1 VAIRD
6 DLTTWVALKSVDGIG
21 SVAFR
26 NLLAVYGS
34 PARVFEAPLADLEQA
49 AGLNH
54 KTARNIKDFRDW
66 DRARGEIARA
76 EREGV
81 SIVTCE
87 DPGYPERL
95 RRIYDPPPL
104 LYIKGSL
111 EGTDIPV
118 AVVGS
123 RNASPYGRYVTERL
137 CRELAQRGVTIVS
150 GLARGIDTCA
160 HRGALSAR
168 GRTIAVMGCGIDV
181 IYPPENELLAERILD
196 AGGAVVSEYVPGA
209 EPSKG
214 NFPQRNRIIS
224 GLCAGVLLVE
234 GAENS
239 GAMITVNLA
248 TEQGRDVFAVPG
260 SIYSPL
266 SAAPNRLIQLGA
278 PPALSGWDILEHYR
292 WASRPAKPAPGAPLP
307 ELDEEESTLVTALR
321 EQELSFDEL
330 CSLGKFPAAKL
341 NSLLT
346 MLVLRGI
353 IVKAPGGLYRAYQ

>member
-1 VAIRD
+1 MEQYWIWLSGVE
-6 DLTTWVALKSVDGIG
+6 GIG
-21 SVAFR
+21 IRRFYRLLSEYGDARAVWDSIGDPGMAFLGAR
-26 NLLAVYGS
+26 ALENLRA
-34 PARVFEAPLADLEQA
+34 ARTEERFFRVFSELERLNMRAIPRISEAYPASLHEIFDPPATLYVRGDADLS
-49 AGLNH
+49 
-54 KTARNIKDFRDW
+54 
-66 DRARGEIARA
+66 A
-76 EREGV
+76 ERMFAIVGTRRATRDGKRAAREFARTLAGEGV
-81 SIVTCE
+81 SV
-87 DPGYPERL
+87 
-95 RRIYDPPPL
+95 
-104 LYIKGSL
+104 
-111 EGTDIPV
+111 
-118 AVVGS
+118 
-123 RNASPYGRYVTERL
+123 
-137 CRELAQRGVTIVS
+137 VS
-150 GLARGIDTCA
+150 GLARGVDTAA
-160 HRGALSAR
+160 HEGALEGGAP
-168 GRTIAVMGCGIDV
+168 TIAVLGSGADV